1 MKKTKIICTMGPATD
16 SPELLYEMIRTG
28 MDLAR
33 FNFSHGDYASHKER
47 MEKVRLAA
55 KRAGKPVA
63 LICDTKG
70 PEMRLGE
77 FKENK
82 VLLQKNAFF
91 TLTTEPVEGTVEM
104 AHVTY
109 SGLPA
114 EVAAGNRILLA
125 DGMLVLE
132 VVKVEGPRIKT
143 KVISG
148 GEISSRKRVACPGV
162 ELKLPFL
169 SEQDEKDILFA
180 AENDM
185 DYIAASFVQN
195 AEDVF
200 AIRRLLEANG
210 YQMGIIAKI
219 ENQAGLQH
227 IEEIIKASEGIM
239 VARGDLGVE
248 IPAEIVPLK
257 QKKLIHTCNQAG
269 KPVITA
275 TQMLESMVN
284 SYRCTRAEARDIANS
299 IFDGTD
305 AIMLSG
311 ETASGK
317 YPLEAVKTMA
327 QIART
332 TEDALD
338 YEKIYRDSGA
348 LSKTNST
355 DAIAHGTVQIAREIG
370 ADAVVCIT
378 SSGFTA
384 QNLSKY
390 RSAVPVIAVTQTE
403 KACRALQLYWG
414 VEPIIGPYS
423 ENTDEMMELS
433 IEAALRSGCV
443 KTGNSIVVTA
453 GIPIGKPGSTN
464 MIRVLSLG
472 RKILSGTG
480 IGKRTVSGRVC
491 LCRTAEDFAVK
502 LKPGMILVTDI
513 LDEAEA
519 GYASQAGAIIAEEG
533 GYTSPVA
540 ILGINFNIPVIIG
553 VEKAL
558 SILRD
563 GQQVTLDTPSGIVY
577 DGVINV
583 R

>member
-1 MKKTKIICTMGPATD
+1 MKKTKMICTLGPATD
-16 SPELLYEMIRTG
+16 SQELLYEMICAG
-28 MDLAR
+28 MNLAR
-33 FNFSHGDYASHKER
+33 FNFSHGDHVSHKER

-55 KRAGKPVA
+55 RRAGKAVA

-82 VLLQKNAFF
+82 VFLKKGALF
-91 TLTTEPVEGTVEM
+91 TLTTEPVEGNAEM
-104 AHVTY
+104 AHVSY
-109 SGLPA
+109 SGLPL
-114 EVAAGNRILLA
+114 EVSRGNRILLA

-132 VVKVEGPRIKT
+132 VENVEGPRILT
-143 KVISG
+143 RVISG

-169 SEQDEKDILFA
+169 SQQDEKDILFA
-180 AENDM
+180 AANDM
-185 DYIAASFVQN
+185 DYIAASFVQK
-195 AEDVF
+195 ADDVF
-200 AIRRLLEANG
+200 AIRRLLEDNG
-210 YQMGIIAKI
+210 YRMGIIAKI
-219 ENQAGLQH
+219 ENRAGLQH
-227 IEEIIKASEGIM
+227 IEEIIKVSDGVM

-248 IPAEIVPLK
+248 IPAEIVPLE
-257 QKKLIHTCNQAG
+257 QKKLIRACNRAG

-284 SYRCTRAEARDIANS
+284 SSRCTRAEASDIANS

-327 QIART
+327 QIAQT
-332 TEDALD
+332 TEGALD
-338 YEKIYRDSGA
+338 YEKIYRDFGA
-348 LSKTNST
+348 HSKTNST

-384 QNLSKY
+384 QNISKY

-414 VEPIIGPYS
+414 VEAITGPYS
-423 ENTDEMMELS
+423 ENTDEMISLS
-433 IEAALRSGCV
+433 VGAALEAGCV
-443 KTGNSIVVTA
+443 RMGNSIVVTA
-453 GIPIGKPGSTN
+453 GIPIGRPGSTN
-464 MIRVLSLG
+464 MIRFLSLG
-472 RKILSGTG
+472 RKILTGTG
-480 IGKRTVSGRVC
+480 IGKQTVSGKVC
-491 LCRTAEDFAVK
+491 LCRTAQDFVEK
-502 LKPGMILVTDI
+502 LQPGMILVTDI
-513 LDEAEA
+513 LDESEA
-519 GYASQAGAIIAEEG
+519 AYASGAGAIIAEEG
-533 GYTSPVA
+533 GHTSPAA

-553 VEKAL
+553 AENAMSL
-558 SILRD
+558 LRD
-563 GQQVTLDTPSGIVY
+563 GQQVTLDTPAGVVY

>member
-1 MKKTKIICTMGPATD
+1 
-16 SPELLYEMIRTG
+16 
-28 MDLAR
+28 
-33 FNFSHGDYASHKER
+33 
-47 MEKVRLAA
+47 
-55 KRAGKPVA
+55 
-63 LICDTKG
+63 
-70 PEMRLGE
+70 
-77 FKENK
+77 
-82 VLLQKNAFF
+82 
-91 TLTTEPVEGTVEM
+91 
-104 AHVTY
+104 
-109 SGLPA
+109 
-114 EVAAGNRILLA
+114 
-125 DGMLVLE
+125 
-132 VVKVEGPRIKT
+132 
-143 KVISG
+143 
-148 GEISSRKRVACPGV
+148 
-162 ELKLPFL
+162 
-169 SEQDEKDILFA
+169 
-180 AENDM
+180 
-185 DYIAASFVQN
+185 
-195 AEDVF
+195 
-200 AIRRLLEANG
+200 
-210 YQMGIIAKI
+210 
-219 ENQAGLQH
+219 
-227 IEEIIKASEGIM
+227 
-239 VARGDLGVE
+239 
-248 IPAEIVPLK
+248 
-257 QKKLIHTCNQAG
+257 
-269 KPVITA
+269 
-275 TQMLESMVN
+275 MLESMVN
-284 SYRCTRAEARDIANS
+284 SYRCTRAEASDIANS

-491 LCRTAEDFAVK
+491 LCRTAEDFAVR

-513 LDEAEA
+513 LAEAEA

-583 R
+583 RRFCKETLKRKQGPHVKR

>member
-1 MKKTKIICTMGPATD
+1 
-16 SPELLYEMIRTG
+16 
-28 MDLAR
+28 
-33 FNFSHGDYASHKER
+33 
-47 MEKVRLAA
+47 
-55 KRAGKPVA
+55 
-63 LICDTKG
+63 
-70 PEMRLGE
+70 
-77 FKENK
+77 
-82 VLLQKNAFF
+82 
-91 TLTTEPVEGTVEM
+91 M

-257 QKKLIHTCNQAG
+257 QKKLIHACNQAG

-284 SYRCTRAEARDIANS
+284 SYRCTRAEASDIANS